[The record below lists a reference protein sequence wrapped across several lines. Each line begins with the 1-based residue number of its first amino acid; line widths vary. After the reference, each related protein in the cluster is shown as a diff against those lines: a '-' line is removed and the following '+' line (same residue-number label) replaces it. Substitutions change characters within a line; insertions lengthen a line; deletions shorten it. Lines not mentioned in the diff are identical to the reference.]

1 MEMSLNIWFQGVQHR
16 FSVLVAPLRHQMGR
30 KLYHFKYQQWVNAL
44 AQEAQQVAQQ
54 QPPQLTILLG
64 DSLTQGFPIDLL
76 LPNRSWL
83 NQGIAGDKSID
94 LLRRLRILKGIKP
107 DTIFLM
113 IGINDLLY
121 GESEKNILSNYCQII
136 RHLQISHPT
145 TRIVVQ
151 SLLPH
156 ASTEANWKERDRL
169 LTVSNQRILHLNQ
182 TLEAITYAAHVDYLD
197 LYSLFTN
204 KHGNLSMNLS
214 TDGLHLNYKG
224 YQVWQMGILSYL

>member
-1 MEMSLNIWFQGVQHR
+1 MSLNIWFKEIQHR
-16 FSVLVAPLRHQMGR
+16 FRVLVAPLRYQIGR
-30 KLYHFKYQQWVNAL
+30 RLYHFKYQQWVNAL
-44 AQEAQQVAQQ
+44 AKEAQQIAQQ
-54 QPPQLTILLG
+54 QPIRLTILLG
-64 DSLTQGFPIDLL
+64 DSLTQNFPKDLL

-94 LLRRLRILKGIKP
+94 LRRRLCILKGTKP

-121 GESEKNILSNYCQII
+121 GESDEDTLSNYCQII
-136 RHLQISHPT
+136 RRLQIAHPT

-156 ASTEANWKERDRL
+156 ASTEATWEERDRL
-169 LTVSNQRILHLNQ
+169 LAVSNQRILQLNQ
-182 TLEAITYAAHVDYLD
+182 TLKSITNAAQVDYLD

-204 KHGNLSMNLS
+204 EHGNLPMSLS
-214 TDGLHLNYKG
+214 TDGLHLNHKG
-224 YQVWQMGILSYL
+224 YQVWQTRILPYL